1 MDFADGFGLPRRRIG
16 RRRAPLDGFAA
27 LLFAA
32 FSFRLLTSAYTG
44 PCIRVRRSSD
54 NALMDIGFSAGWLD
68 VAALLAFVGAG
79 SGYVVTFYDQSGR
92 GRHITQTTAAA
103 QRRIVNAG
111 VLESFGGRPALAGG
125 AGQYYGSAWPAL
137 AQPATILATLKL
149 PDYTAGGDQNLI
161 RTNVLATGYNG
172 VPYIRAADGKA
183 TLYAGA
189 GLAGATLVDGTAY
202 ALAWVM
208 AGAASAIGT
217 NGAYVA
223 GDAGTEAINAAPN
236 VFAGLAGG
244 APILGQCG
252 DLLLFDAALTPAQIT
267 TISRTI
273 GETRGIVIP

>member
-1 MDFADGFGLPRRRIG
+1 
-16 RRRAPLDGFAA
+16 
-27 LLFAA
+27 
-32 FSFRLLTSAYTG
+32 
-44 PCIRVRRSSD
+44 
-54 NALMDIGFSAGWLD
+54 
-68 VAALLAFVGAG
+68 
-79 SGYVVTFYDQSGR
+79 
-92 GRHITQTTAAA
+92 
-103 QRRIVNAG
+103 
-111 VLESFGGRPALAGG
+111 
-125 AGQYYGSAWPAL
+125 
-137 AQPATILATLKL
+137 
-149 PDYTAGGDQNLI
+149 
-161 RTNVLATGYNG
+161 LATGYNG

>member
-1 MDFADGFGLPRRRIG
+1 MDFADGFGVPRRRIG
-16 RRRAPLDGFAA
+16 RLRAPLDGFAA
-27 LLFAA
+27 VLFAA
-32 FSFRLLTSAYTG
+32 FSFRLLVSAYTG

-79 SGYVVTFYDQSGR
+79 SGYVVTFHDQSGR

-111 VLESFGGRPALAGG
+111 LVESFGGRPALAGG

-137 AQPATILATLKL
+137 VQPATILATLKL

-161 RTNVLATGYNG
+161 RTSALATGYNG

-189 GLAGATLVDGTAY
+189 GVAGATLVDGTAY
-202 ALAWVM
+202 ALAWVL

-217 NGAYVA
+217 NGTYVA

-252 DLLLFDAALTPAQIT
+252 DLLVFAGALPQAQIT
-267 TISRTI
+267 NISRML